1 MDQHTD
7 KPLHDLSTYLS
18 NNRRFRSYI
27 YDRREIQYIADQIG
41 LTPERIRSELECLG
55 YRLVKNYRGQLVW
68 KNYRAEHM
76 SYTKKIAPLEEY
88 LSKCESRQLQFYD
101 KSEVGRIANRTGVN
115 REVVR
120 AVLRRRG
127 YELTANAHGI
137 PVWIK
142 NAGRGTQ
149 NSIY

>member
-1 MDQHTD
+1 MNQYTD
-7 KPLHDLSTYLS
+7 KPLSDLSTYLL
-18 NNRRFRSYI
+18 NNRRFRSHI
-27 YDRREIQYIADQIG
+27 YDRREIQYISDQIG
-41 LTPERIRSELECLG
+41 LSPERIRSELKDLG
-55 YRLVKNYRGQLVW
+55 YQLIKNYRGRLVW
-68 KNYRAEHM
+68 KNYKGERMNYA
-76 SYTKKIAPLEEY
+76 KKIAPLEEY

-115 REVVR
+115 RESVR

-142 NAGRGTQ
+142 NAEH
-149 NSIY
+149 